1 MVVTCV
7 IMTIMV
13 VVVIV
18 VVGMVV
24 IVDIGALVRGFKSAL
39 GRVRLRECFEGV
51 GRAQRF
57 AFQARSGEPN
67 KLA

>member
-1 MVVTCV
+1 M
-7 IMTIMV
+7 
-13 VVVIV
+13 